1 VTGPTGPQGN
11 TGPQGDTGPQGL
23 FGGSDHGS
31 LVGLGDDDHPQYV
44 LSSTNLA
51 LSTLV
56 QDTADVSSIF
66 SGNITVTGTTPSHIG
81 TLGTTDAATFGLQSS
96 GNTSIIAP
104 SLILSA
110 TTAYQFR
117 KNGSTTYTDTD
128 FPQSCRDW
136 DSVYNTVLNSSGSW
150 GGGGGGISSGK
161 VIVNTGTDNID
172 SAGALVPLDTDS
184 GYPAWGSHATD
195 FSYTA
200 GNSYVTINTAGT
212 YEVTFSVGYSTSV
225 ARWNGRLKIY
235 QNTGGG
241 TPNTWIG
248 YGASKMGY
256 VRAASGHNEASL
268 IITVPITVTSGTT
281 VGGWVE
287 REAVTGT
294 CSVVANETYMSIT
307 RLA

>member
-1 VTGPTGPQGN
+1 ME
-11 TGPQGDTGPQGL
+11 
-23 FGGSDHGS
+23 
-31 LVGLGDDDHPQYV
+31 
-44 LSSTNLA
+44 
-51 LSTLV
+51 
-56 QDTADVSSIF
+56 
-66 SGNITVTGTTPSHIG
+66 
-81 TLGTTDAATFGLQSS
+81 SS

-136 DSVYNTVLNSSGSW
+136 DSVYSTVNTTSGSW
-150 GGGGGGISSGK
+150 GGGGGGGVSSGK

-172 SAGALVPLDTDS
+172 GTGALVPLDTDS
-184 GYPAWGSHATD
+184 GYPSWGTAGTD
-195 FSYTA
+195 FSYTG

-212 YEVTFSVGYSTSV
+212 YEVTFSVGYTSTV
-225 ARWNGRLKIY
+225 QRWNGILKIY
-235 QNTGGG
+235 TNSGGG
-241 TPNTWIG
+241 TPNTWVG

-256 VRAASGHNEASL
+256 LRSVSGHNEASL
-268 IITVPITVTSGTT
+268 IITLPITVTAGTT

-287 REAVTGT
+287 REAATGT
-294 CSVVANETYMSIT
+294 CTVVANETYMSIT

>member
-66 SGNITVTGTTPSHIG
+66 SGNITVTGTTATHIG
-81 TLGTTDAATFGLQSS
+81 TIGTVDTATFGLQSS
-96 GNTSIIAP
+96 GNTAIIAP
-104 SLILSA
+104 SLIFSA
-110 TTAYQFR
+110 TNAYQFR
-117 KNGSTTYTDTD
+117 QNGYTTYTDTAFPDTLRNIPD
-128 FPQSCRDW
+128 FP
-136 DSVYNTVLNSSGSW
+136 DS
-150 GGGGGGISSGK
+150 GIL
-161 VIVNTGTDNID
+161 VTNTGTDNID
-172 SAGALVPLDTDS
+172 TAGAVVPMDAEELS
-184 GYPAWGSHATD
+184 YGAAATD
-195 FSYTA
+195 YSYTA
-200 GNSYVTINTAGT
+200 GNAYVTINTAGT
-212 YEVTFSVGYSTSV
+212 YEVTVNVGYTSTV
-225 ARWNGRLKIY
+225 QRWNGILKIY

-248 YGASKMGY
+248 YGASKHGY
-256 VRAASGHNEASL
+256 LRSQSGHNEASL
-268 IITVPITVTSGTT
+268 IITLPVTVTAGTT
-281 VGGWVE
+281 IAGWVE

-294 CSVVANETYMSIT
+294 CSLVANESYISIK